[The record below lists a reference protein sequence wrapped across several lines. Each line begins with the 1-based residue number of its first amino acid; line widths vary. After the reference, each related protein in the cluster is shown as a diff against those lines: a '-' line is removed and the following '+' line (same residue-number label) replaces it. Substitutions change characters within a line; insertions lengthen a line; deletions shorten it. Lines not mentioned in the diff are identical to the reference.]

1 LADWPSNGLY
11 SRAVPQNL
19 SSLAVVATV
28 AVLAPIL
35 GDYVARVR
43 IPIVVLEL
51 LLGILVGPH
60 VLKLATTS
68 GIVDTLATFGLAF
81 LFFLSGLEIDFDRV
95 RGRPIELAG
104 LGWLVSV
111 ALGFGVAAILHAEGR
126 IISTLVIGLCL
137 VTTSLGT
144 LIPTLKDDDLLG
156 TRFGVFVVGAGTIG
170 EFGPIVLVSLL
181 LGVNRAGRA
190 AVFLAVFTAIA
201 VAAAVLA
208 LRWRPTRVVALVQRT
223 MRRSEQ
229 LAVRLSWLLLVLLL
243 YVTSRFGLDVILGA
257 FAAGLVVGLVAQG
270 PESDP
275 VRAGLDA
282 IGYGVFIPVFFVASG
297 MNLDVGALFSSLGTA
312 LRLPAF
318 LVLLLIVRGL
328 PAVLYRRELPRTDL
342 IPLALLSATAFPL
355 IVAITAIAVETGQ
368 IKPAYSVALIGAG
381 VVSISV
387 FPMVAFALRR
397 EGV

>member
-1 LADWPSNGLY
+1 MSTRRNG
-11 SRAVPQNL
+11 PQGR
-19 SSLAVVATV
+19 SG
-28 AVLAPIL
+28 
-35 GDYVARVR
+35 GDDV
-43 IPIVVLEL
+43 
-51 LLGILVGPH
+51 
-60 VLKLATTS
+60 
-68 GIVDTLATFGLAF
+68 F
-81 LFFLSGLEIDFDRV
+81 
-95 RGRPIELAG
+95 GRPIELAG